1 MAVLMKSPNREVTSL
16 SRWIASY
23 VLGRWRGMT
32 VILAMMLFKVA
43 VDLVRP
49 WPTKILVD
57 NALRR
62 EPLSTSTSAAL
73 ASFPGGVHS
82 PSDLIAWCVL
92 ATVLLFLIGWL
103 LAAALAIA
111 SVSVGKQLSYDLA
124 GDLFAHLQRL
134 SLRFHTRRS
143 TGDSIRR
150 VLIDSGCLSA
160 FVRDAIIPV
169 VTAIVMLA
177 LMIAILW
184 RLNPQLAVVSLSVIP
199 IIGLAFHRYAK
210 PMTETSYAQQRVD
223 ARIYETVER
232 ALSSVPAIQ
241 AFGRE
246 THFDSEFRAV
256 TADALGATLRATD
269 VQLKFKT
276 MIGVATA
283 LGTAGLLWV
292 GAYQFL
298 AGKLTAGGLLVF
310 LSYLATLYSP
320 VSVLAYSSATVQGA
334 TASARRVHE
343 LWQTSSEPRDRPGAA
358 VLVRADG
365 EIRLE
370 HVSVG
375 YEPGRPVLQD
385 VTFHARVGQMIAIV
399 GPTGAGKSTLV
410 SLIPR
415 FIDPWA
421 GRVTLDGHDLR
432 DLSIESLRRRVA
444 LVLQDSFLF
453 PISIAQNIAYGRP
466 GASSREI
473 EAAARTANAHEFIVR
488 LPDGYDTVIGERGA
502 TLSGGERQ
510 RLSIA
515 RALLKDAPVLIL
527 DEPTASL
534 DVLTESLLLD
544 ALRRLSNGRTT
555 FVIAHRLSTIRAA
568 DTILVVQRGR
578 IVEAGSHDALVAA
591 RGEYAGLYTQQ
602 FAPARHARET
612 PAPAGRAG

>member
-62 EPLSTSTSAAL
+62 EPLSTSTLAAL
-73 ASFPGGVHS
+73 ASLPGGVHS

-160 FVRDAIIPV
+160 FVKDAIIPV

-375 YEPGRPVLQD
+375 YEPSRPVLQD

-473 EAAARTANAHEFIVR
+473 EAAARAANAHQFIVR

-515 RALLKDAPVLIL
+515 RALLTDAPVLIL

-568 DTILVVQRGR
+568 DTILVVQHGR

-591 RGEYAGLYTQQ
+591 QGEYAGLYAQQ

-612 PAPAGRAG
+612 TAPAGRAV